1 MIPPQFLDDDDM
13 MMMTMMMM
21 IRIVMAVI
29 FTPGLGG
36 LLWSRSH
43 AE

>member
-13 MMMTMMMM
+13 MMMM
-21 IRIVMAVI
+21 IRTVMAVI

-36 LLWSRSH
+36 LLWSGSN